1 MRGKM
6 NEIHDILSVFG
17 SKVDNCDDYELYY
30 RGFIN
35 CGWKDVP
42 SVFRNDR
49 LKRENLFVEQ
59 VVCNYPD
66 VFSNAHTI
74 DILTQLQHYGCPTR
88 MLDVTSNFLVALFFA
103 CGGWEQVVDRK
114 IFEENEYTDGLIRIY
129 TVKKDKIK
137 SIDSETVT
145 LIANISRLEY
155 TGKPFGELPWKCE
168 RDLGVWQT
176 DDDLIL
182 KNAEDANDVVFV
194 KTQLNNP
201 RVRAQF
207 GSFFLF
213 GGLSK
218 IEGIKHPDWLKQQI
232 VTKKKIDM
240 PHEYVMDEIKISA
253 KHKKK
258 ILDDLKTFFGM
269 SFQTLCP
276 EKQDFIK
283 TIANY

>member
-1 MRGKM
+1 MR
-6 NEIHDILSVFG
+6 EINNILSELG
-17 SKVDNCDDYELYY
+17 RKVNNIEGYELYY

-35 CGWKDVP
+35 CAWKDEP
-42 SVFRNDR
+42 SIFRNNH

-66 VFSNAHTI
+66 EFSNAHTI
-74 DILTQLQHYGCPTR
+74 DILTQLQHYECPTR

-103 CGGWEQVVDRK
+103 CGGWEQVVDK
-114 IFEENEYTDGLIRIY
+114 KTFEDYESTEGLVRIY
-129 TVKKDKIK
+129 KVKKDKIK

-155 TGKPFGELPWKCE
+155 TDEPFGELSWKCE

-176 DDDLIL
+176 DGDLIL
-182 KNAEDANDVVFV
+182 KNAKDANSVIFV

-201 RVRAQF
+201 RIRAQF

-213 GGLSK
+213 GGLSG
-218 IEGIKHPDWLKQQI
+218 IEGIKCPDCLRNQN
-232 VTKKKIDM
+232 VTKMKLEM
-240 PHEYVMDEIKISA
+240 PYEYVKEEIKIPA
-253 KHKKK
+253 KYKK
-258 ILDDLKTFFGM
+258 IILNDLKTFLGM

-283 TIANY
+283 TIKNY

>member
-1 MRGKM
+1 M

-17 SKVDNCDDYELYY
+17 SKVNNCDDYELYY

-35 CGWKDVP
+35 CEWRDEP
-42 SVFRNDR
+42 SVFRNNR

-74 DILTQLQHYGCPTR
+74 DILTQLQHYGGPTR
-88 MLDVTSNFLVALFFA
+88 MLDVTSNILVALFFA

-129 TVKKDKIK
+129 TVKKDKIN

-213 GGLSK
+213 GGLSG
-218 IEGIKHPDWLKQQI
+218 IEGIKCPDCLRQQHI
-232 VTKKKIDM
+232 TKMKLEM
-240 PHEYVMDEIKISA
+240 PHRYVMDEIKIPA
-253 KHKKK
+253 NYKKK
-258 ILDDLKTFFGM
+258 IINDLKTYFGM

>member
-1 MRGKM
+1 M
-6 NEIHDILSVFG
+6 NEINNIVSELG
-17 SKVDNCDDYELYY
+17 RKVNNSEGYELYY

-35 CGWKDVP
+35 CAWKDEP
-42 SVFRNDR
+42 SIFRKDS

-66 VFSNAHTI
+66 EFSNAHTI

-103 CGGWEQVVDRK
+103 CGGWEQVDNK
-114 IFEENEYTDGLIRIY
+114 KTFEENEYSDGLIRIY
-129 TVKKDKIK
+129 RVEKDTIK

-145 LIANISRLEY
+145 LIANISRLKY
-155 TGKPFGELPWKCE
+155 TDETFGKLPWKCE

-182 KNAEDANDVVFV
+182 WNAEDANSVIFV

-213 GGLSK
+213 GGLSG
-218 IEGIKHPDWLKQQI
+218 IEGIKCPDYLRKQN
-232 VTKKKIDM
+232 VTKMKLDM
-240 PHEYVMDEIKISA
+240 PHEYVKEEIKVPA
-253 KHKKK
+253 KYKKK
-258 ILDDLKTFFGM
+258 ILNDLKTYFGM
-269 SFQTLCP
+269 SYQMLCP

-283 TIANY
+283 TIANN

>member
-1 MRGKM
+1 M
-6 NEIHDILSVFG
+6 NEINSILSELG
-17 SKVDNCDDYELYY
+17 CKVNSCDDYELYY

-35 CGWKDVP
+35 CTWKDEP
-42 SVFRNDR
+42 AIFRNDN

-66 VFSNAHTI
+66 EFSNAHTI

-103 CGGWEQVVDRK
+103 CGGWEQVVDK
-114 IFEENEYTDGLIRIY
+114 KAFEENEYTDGLIRIY
-129 TVKKDKIK
+129 KVGKDKIK

-155 TGKPFGELPWKCE
+155 TGKTFGELPWKCE

-176 DDDLIL
+176 DDDLVSR
-182 KNAEDANDVVFV
+182 NAEDANSVIFV

-201 RVRAQF
+201 RIRAQF

-213 GGLSK
+213 GGLSG
-218 IEGIKHPDWLKQQI
+218 IEGIECPDCLRHKP
-232 VTKKKIDM
+232 VTKKNWEM
-240 PHEYVMDEIKISA
+240 PYKYVKTEIRIPA
-253 KHKKK
+253 KYKKG
-258 ILDDLKTFFGM
+258 ILNDLKTYFGI
-269 SFQTLCP
+269 SYQTLCP

-283 TIANY
+283 TIVNY

>member
-1 MRGKM
+1 M
-6 NEIHDILSVFG
+6 NEIKNILYNLEC
-17 SKVDNCDDYELYY
+17 KVNNCDGYELYY

-35 CGWKDVP
+35 CAWEDVP

-66 VFSNAHTI
+66 DFSNAHTI

-114 IFEENEYTDGLIRIY
+114 VFEENEYTDGLIRIY
-129 TVKKDKIK
+129 RVEKDNTK

-145 LIANISRLEY
+145 LIANISRLKY
-155 TGKPFGELPWKCE
+155 TGETFGELPWKCE

-176 DDDLIL
+176 DDDLI
-182 KNAEDANDVVFV
+182 KRNAKDANSVILV

-213 GGLSK
+213 GGLSG
-218 IEGIKHPDWLKQQI
+218 IEGIKSPERLKQQH
-232 VTKKKIDM
+232 VTKMKLEM
-240 PHEYVMDEIKISA
+240 PHRYVMDEIKIPA
-253 KHKKK
+253 NYKKK
-258 ILDDLKTFFGM
+258 ILNDLKTYFGM

-283 TIANY
+283 TIANN

>member
-1 MRGKM
+1 M
-6 NEIHDILSVFG
+6 NEIKNILYNLEC
-17 SKVDNCDDYELYY
+17 KVNNCDGYELYY

-35 CGWKDVP
+35 CAWEDVP

-59 VVCNYPD
+59 VVCNYD
-66 VFSNAHTI
+66 FSNAHTI

-88 MLDVTSNFLVALFFA
+88 MLDVSSNFLVALFFS
-103 CGGWEQVVDRK
+103 CGGWDQVIDRK
-114 IFEENEYTDGLIRIY
+114 TFEENEYTDGLIRIY
-129 TVKKDKIK
+129 KVGKDKIK
-137 SIDSETVT
+137 SIDSETVA

-155 TGKPFGELPWKCE
+155 TDKPFGELPWKCE

-182 KNAEDANDVVFV
+182 RNADDANSVVFV

-213 GGLSK
+213 GGLSG
-218 IEGIKHPDWLKQQI
+218 IEGIKSPERLKQQH
-232 VTKKKIDM
+232 VTKMKLEM
-240 PHEYVMDEIKISA
+240 PHRYVMDEIKIPA
-253 KHKKK
+253 NYKKK
-258 ILDDLKTFFGM
+258 ILNDLKTYFGM

-283 TIANY
+283 TIANN